1 MMKEKLLARHKIED
15 KGHEI
20 SRQEHSLVNC
30 IRPSNDGSSRGGKFK
45 NIIRTLKCRI

>member
-1 MMKEKLLARHKIED
+1 MMKEKLARHKIED

-20 SRQEHSLVNC
+20 SRQEYSLVNF

-45 NIIRTLKCRI
+45 DIIRTLKCRI